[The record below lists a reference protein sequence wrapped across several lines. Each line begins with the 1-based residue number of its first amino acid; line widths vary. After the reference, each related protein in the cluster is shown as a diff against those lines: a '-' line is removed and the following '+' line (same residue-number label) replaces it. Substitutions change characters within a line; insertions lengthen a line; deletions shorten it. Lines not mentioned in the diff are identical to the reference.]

1 MTGSS
6 LTPYD
11 YEDAPAPARGPE
23 VSERSRAVALIL
35 QILGGPLGLH
45 RFYVGRWQTGILFA
59 VTFGGI
65 GLWWMYDL
73 VLMLA
78 GEFRDADDRLLRNWG
93 VAEPSAMGAAAS
105 GEVRLLADQLEA
117 LRHEVGDLAER
128 MDFAERMLAQRRERD
143 RLPGG

>member
-11 YEDAPAPARGPE
+11 YDDAPLPAGPE

-45 RFYVGRWQTGILFA
+45 RFYVGRWQTGILMA
-59 VTFGGI
+59 ITLGGM
-65 GLWWMYDL
+65 GLWWVYDL
-73 VLMLA
+73 VILLA
-78 GEFRDADDRLLRNWG
+78 GEFRDADDRPLRNWG
-93 VAEPSAMGAAAS
+93 VTEPSAMGSGAS
-105 GEVRLLADQLEA
+105 AEVRQLAEQLEG

-128 MDFAERMLAQRRERD
+128 VDFAERMLAKQRDRD
-143 RLPGG
+143 RLSPG

>member
-1 MTGSS
+1 MD
-6 LTPYD
+6 D
-11 YEDAPAPARGPE
+11 YEDAPPPARGPE
-23 VSERSRAVALIL
+23 VSDRSRAVALIL

-78 GEFRDADDRLLRNWG
+78 GEFRDGDDRLLRNWG
-93 VAEPSAMGAAAS
+93 VAQPSAMKAAAS
-105 GEVRLLADQLEA
+105 GEGLPPAGPNRAPPHA
-117 LRHEVGDLAER
+117 VGDLA
-128 MDFAERMLAQRRERD
+128 QRV
-143 RLPGG
+143 

>member
-11 YEDAPAPARGPE
+11 YDDAPPPAGPE

-45 RFYVGRWQTGILFA
+45 RFYVGRRQTGILMA
-59 VTFGGI
+59 ITLGGM

-73 VLMLA
+73 VILLA
-78 GEFRDADDRLLRNWG
+78 GEFRDADDRPLRNWG
-93 VAEPSAMGAAAS
+93 VSEPSAMGGGAS
-105 GEVRLLADQLEA
+105 GEVRHLAEQLEA

-128 MDFAERMLAQRRERD
+128 LDFAERMLAQRRERD
-143 RLPGG
+143 RLSPS